1 MAKSDEIQTPDG
13 LTPFSERF
21 GAVFVKELRQGL
33 RAKQFVFPFV
43 AVQLIAVGSVAIELA
58 VSNQAGDVIGTE
70 IFGGIFFFLLNIV
83 FGFAMPMTLFG
94 ALQPELQSGRNVEL
108 LLMSNLTRWEIVR
121 GKWIVGSVLAGL
133 MLVSLIP
140 YALTRYY
147 LGGVGVVER
156 NLMIA
161 VLGLGNAVSNGIVIG
176 ASGFRNII
184 VRVIIISVCAVS
196 CSITTSICVLPVLV
210 DSATSG
216 GPSVFEMSLG
226 VILGAISSALFVIY
240 GLQLGRAQLRLYENP
255 LDPPSSGLI
264 IALIIFTPIIVG
276 VTTIS
281 THALGPFS
289 IVGGVVGTIGLI
301 CLALVID
308 RGPCKNSNIRYSQP

>member
-58 VSNQAGDVIGTE
+58 VSNQAGDVIGADV
-70 IFGGIFFFLLNIV
+70 FGGIFFFLLNIV

-108 LLMSNLTRWEIVR
+108 LLMSNLTRWQIVR

-147 LGGVGVVER
+147 LGGVGVVESI
-156 NLMIA
+156 LMIA
-161 VLGLGNAVSNGIVIG
+161 VLGVGNAVSNGIVIG

-184 VRVIIISVCAVS
+184 VRVIIIGVCAIS
-196 CSITTSICVLPVLV
+196 CSITTSICVLPVLGF
-210 DSATSG
+210 SGSGG
-216 GPSVFEMSLG
+216 GPSVWEMTLG
-226 VILGAISSALFVIY
+226 VILGAITSALFVVY

-276 VTTIS
+276 VTMIS

-308 RGPCKNSNIRYSQP
+308 RGPGKNSNIRYSQP